1 MSSKKSFSS
10 ETAVRYARALFEL
23 ALEDKER
30 DSIEGYA
37 LSLIAVYDKNKEFEN
52 FIKNPTQTFTD
63 QLEVIK
69 KISELLSFSKNFKNF
84 LSLLVIKRRIFFL
97 KKILNCYL
105 KLSSIK
111 RGEINA
117 RLISSKILSDQEL
130 KNISNELSKVIGSD
144 ISFEYKVD
152 ENLIGG
158 FKMQIGSLMIDTSVR
173 NKLKK
178 YEQIMLE
185 N

>member
-23 ALEDKER
+23 ALEDKEL

-69 KISELLSFSKNFKNF
+69 KISELLSFSKNNYISMPNRF
-84 LSLLVIKRRIFFL
+84 LIKTLALSRI
-97 KKILNCYL
+97 IH
-105 KLSSIK
+105 
-111 RGEINA
+111 
-117 RLISSKILSDQEL
+117 
-130 KNISNELSKVIGSD
+130 
-144 ISFEYKVD
+144 
-152 ENLIGG
+152 
-158 FKMQIGSLMIDTSVR
+158 
-173 NKLKK
+173 
-178 YEQIMLE
+178 
-185 N
+185 

>member
-10 ETAVRYARALFEL
+10 ETAGRYARALFEL
-23 ALEDKER
+23 ALEDKEL

-97 KKILNCYL
+97 KKILNSYL

-144 ISFEYKVD
+144 ISFEYNVD

>member
-10 ETAVRYARALFEL
+10 ETAGRYARALFEL
-23 ALEDKER
+23 ALEDKEL

-97 KKILNCYL
+97 KKILNSYL
-105 KLSSIK
+105 ELSSIK

-144 ISFEYKVD
+144 ISFEYNVD